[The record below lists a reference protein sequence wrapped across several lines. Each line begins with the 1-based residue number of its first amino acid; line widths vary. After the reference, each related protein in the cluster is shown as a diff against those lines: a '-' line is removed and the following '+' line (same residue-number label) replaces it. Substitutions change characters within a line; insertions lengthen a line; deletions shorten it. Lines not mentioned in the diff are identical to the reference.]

1 MEIYHSEY
9 CDGNQS
15 RGRTQSES
23 ETAEMEER
31 DVDDEHDIKRKYVS
45 SLSKLPYDRILFV
58 CLFFCSHCV
67 EIVWLRLFSSK
78 S

>member
-23 ETAEMEER
+23 EKAEMEER
-31 DVDDEHDIKRKYVS
+31 DAEDEHDIKRKYVS
-45 SLSKLPYDRILFV
+45 SLSLSKLPYDRILFV
-58 CLFFCSHCV
+58 CLF
-67 EIVWLRLFSSK
+67 LFSLR
-78 S
+78 